1 MPIDE
6 LCPDDF
12 RNIREALVVQ
22 QAINVLPVVFDQF
35 FRLKLANMF
44 VFVLQFLQS

>member
-12 RNIREALVVQ
+12 WDVKEALVVQ
-22 QAINVLPVVFDQF
+22 HAVDIMPVVFDQLF
-35 FRLKLANMF
+35 HPKLTSMF
-44 VFVLQFLQS
+44 VFVL